1 MVPHRDLLDL
11 LVVKDIVGVENSKIH
26 FVAIFVISTS
36 ISFDVRHYFLVN
48 NIYIIQFPYN
58 WLLNCK
64 CIYSRGA
71 APSSLAV
78 NVIQ

>member
-11 LVVKDIVGVENSKIH
+11 LVVKDIVGVENSKIY

-36 ISFDVRHYFLVN
+36 ISFDVRHCFLVN

-58 WLLNCK
+58 WLLN
-64 CIYSRGA
+64 
-71 APSSLAV
+71 
-78 NVIQ
+78 